1 MRKLFDNIGAKQSL
15 VAEAYTAA
23 TEGANVIDSQGYDDA
38 MLVVSAG
45 DITCTTGDTYRVKV
59 MECDTSTG
67 TFSDTGI
74 YVDFTGASGAAAGQN
89 AAASKVARIA
99 ELNVVRKRF
108 LRVDLAMTATTTAW
122 EGSGVILLGHKVS
135 GPVNS
140 D

>member
-1 MRKLFDNIGAKQSL
+1 MRHLFDNISPQVSL
-15 VAEAYTAA
+15 DAEAMTAA
-23 TEGANVIDSQGYDDA
+23 TTGAHVIDTQGYADG
-38 MLVVSAG
+38 MLVVVAG

-59 MECDTSTG
+59 MECDTSDG
-67 TFSDTGI
+67 SFEDSGI

-89 AAASKVARIA
+89 GVKQARIS
-99 ELNVVRKRF
+99 ELNLTRKRF

-122 EGSGVILLGHKVS
+122 EGAGIVVLGNKVS